1 MMMSV
6 GSLKITQQAFI
17 ISIVGAIVGIL
28 IAMKGMV
35 IPGLIVMFGAFLAA
49 YNSNCTVVGHCNIWA
64 WTLAIV
70 YSLSLTM
77 LVLGR
82 RRI

>member
-1 MMMSV
+1 MMSV

-17 ISIVGAIVGIL
+17 ISIVGAIAGIF

-35 IPGLIVMFGAFLAA
+35 IPGLIVMAGAFLAA
-49 YNSNCTVVGHCNIWA
+49 YNSNCAVVGHCNTWA
-64 WTLAIV
+64 WILAIF

>member
-1 MMMSV
+1 MM
-6 GSLKITQQAFI
+6 ITQQALI
-17 ISIVGAIVGIL
+17 ISIVGAIAGIF

-35 IPGLIVMFGAFLAA
+35 IPGLIVMFGAFVAA
-49 YNSNCTVVGHCNIWA
+49 YNANCAVVGHCNIWA
-64 WTLAIV
+64 WILAIF
-70 YSLSLTM
+70 YSLTLTM